1 MQPVDAAIVL
11 AIDASASV
19 DFAEFDLML
28 GGFAAALRDPAIL
41 AAATTG
47 PRGAV
52 ALAAMFWS
60 EAQEVA
66 VGWTRLEGA
75 PAAEAFAAALEAAPR
90 LVRPAA
96 TALGEALAAALR
108 LLALCPGEAARGA
121 IDVSGDGRSNRGRPP
136 APVRDVAAASGI
148 TINGL
153 AILDEEPDL
162 LEHYRAEVIGG
173 PGAFALAA
181 ADYAAFAEA
190 MRAKLLREF
199 RGPGAAIA

>member
-19 DFAEFDLML
+19 DFKEFSLML
-28 GGFAAALRDPAIL
+28 GGFAAALRDPAVQ
-41 AAATTG
+41 AAATSG

-60 EAQEVA
+60 EAQA
-66 VGWTRLEGA
+66 IALDWARLDGPE
-75 PAAEAFAAALEAAPR
+75 AAEAFAAGLETTPR

-96 TALGEALAAALR
+96 TALGEALVAALR
-108 LLALCPGEAARGA
+108 VLALCPGEASRGV
-121 IDVSGDGRSNRGRPP
+121 IDVSGDGQSNRGRAP
-136 APVRDVAAASGI
+136 AGPRDLAAASGI

-153 AILDEEPDL
+153 AVLNEEPDL

-173 PGAFALAA
+173 PGAFALSAT
-181 ADYAAFAEA
+181 DYEAFAEA

-199 RGPGAAIA
+199 RGHGAAVT